1 MHNIVAPTQRDPLAD
16 ESSSV
21 GNKITDSATHFKNNV
36 SELGRRTADTIDAN
50 MASAATG
57 LDKAAATLHGRAE
70 SLPGVDTM
78 SGLAHTT
85 AEKLSATAGYLRA
98 HDVGTILKDTK
109 ALVKANP
116 GPSMLVAGVIGFLL
130 GRSFLG
136 RNRD

>member
-1 MHNIVAPTQRDPLAD
+1 MHNIVAPTQRGPLAD
-16 ESSSV
+16 ESPSV
-21 GNKITDSATHFKNNV
+21 GDKIVDSATHFKNNV
-36 SELGRRTADTIDAN
+36 SDLGRRAADTIDAN

-70 SLPGVDTM
+70 SLPGVDRM

-98 HDVGTILKDTK
+98 HNVGTVLKDAK
-109 ALVKANP
+109 ALVKENP
-116 GPSMLVAGVIGFLL
+116 GSSLLVAGVVGFLL
-130 GRSFLG
+130 GRAFLG